1 MWLVDFL
8 PEWFFYFTFLASV
21 AALVATFFIS
31 FLPFFKQYVLPV
43 RVVATLVLVGST
55 WYLGGHANEE
65 KWQQRVKE
73 LEAKIAIAEAK
84 SKEANTKIVTKLI
97 TQTKI
102 IKEKADERVSY
113 IDREIIKYDSKC
125 EIPLEF
131 IKVVNDAVEPQK

>member
-8 PEWFFYFTFLASV
+8 PSWVFYFTFLASV

-43 RVVATLVLVGST
+43 RVVATLILVGST

-73 LEAKIAIAEAK
+73 LEEKIAIAEAK
-84 SKEANTKIVTKLI
+84 SKEENVKIVTKLV
-97 TQTKI
+97 TKTKVV
-102 IKEKADERVSY
+102 KEKAKEKIAY
-113 IDREIIKYDSKC
+113 IDREIVKYDNKC
-125 EIPLEF
+125 EIPKEF
-131 IKVVNDAVEPQK
+131 IKLVNEVAEQPK

>member
-1 MWLVDFL
+1 MWVVEFL
-8 PEWFFYFTFLASV
+8 PAWFFYFTFLASV

-43 RVVATLVLVGST
+43 RVAATLVLVGST

-84 SKEANTKIVTKLI
+84 SKEVNTKIVTKLI

-113 IDREIIKYDSKC
+113 IDREIVKYDSKC